1 MVEWD
6 AIPDIPEFE
15 LPSESA
21 VELDEE
27 KYRRFVHWSWR
38 MDLDVGLFD
47 NYYDDDD
54 EDAIRRDDERSI
66 VATEDDGDD
75 VVATVEDEE
84 EVKTMV
90 SRNPTVRMV

>member
-1 MVEWD
+1 MTVEWD

-38 MDLDVGLFD
+38 MDLDVELFE
-47 NYYDDDD
+47 NYYYEDDEDVIRDDD
-54 EDAIRRDDERSI
+54 ERTI
-66 VATEDDGDD
+66 VAT
-75 VVATVEDEE
+75 
-84 EVKTMV
+84 
-90 SRNPTVRMV
+90 